1 MVSLIA
7 EKLGIEPSLLLEKN
21 ASLENIAS
29 VSKEEFIASLS
40 ESIAANLKSAI
51 ALEIRKSLKT

>member
-7 EKLGIEPSLLLEKN
+7 EKLGMEPSLLLEKN